1 MPDLTE
7 AARALAGEVLT
18 VGVEEEFLLLDPET
32 AGNVPVAAKVID
44 ALPPEAREQSRWEFR
59 HTMLEMVTPVCATL
73 DEVAGQL
80 SRLRSAAAEAAS
92 AAGASLV
99 AAGATPVAEGE
110 LTITDN
116 PRFHAIDAHYGPI
129 VRDPA
134 VCGCHVHVGVGDRE
148 LAVRVGNYLRPW
160 LPVVQALSV
169 NSPYSLGA
177 DTGHASWRSMQLERW
192 PSLGPTPFLAS
203 ARDFDETIDLLVSA
217 GVMLDER
224 LVLWYSRPSST
235 YPTVEVRVA
244 DVCAEVGDTV
254 LLTGVVRGLVAT
266 AIGDIAAGRP
276 APRVSDDLLRAAHW
290 NAAHQGLDGTL
301 IDLAARRSRPAWE
314 MVDRLLAA
322 IGPALARYGDDRTV
336 ADQLDRLRRRGTGAR
351 RQREVF
357 AATGDLRAVVTDLAR
372 RTAGG

>member
-1 MPDLTE
+1 MPE
-7 AARALAGEVLT
+7 PREVARSLAGAQLT
-18 VGVEEEFLLLDPET
+18 VGVEEEFLLLDPVTGE
-32 AGNVPVAAKVID
+32 NVPVAAKVLD
-44 ALPPEAREQSRWEFR
+44 ALPAEAREQSRWEFR
-59 HTMLEMVTPVCATL
+59 HTMVEMVTPVCATL
-73 DEVAGQL
+73 AEVAGQL
-80 SRLRSAAAEAAS
+80 GALRAAAAEAAS
-92 AAGASLV
+92 AAGTSLV

-134 VCGCHVHVGVGDRE
+134 VCGCHVHVGVPDRD
-148 LAVRVGNYLRPW
+148 LAVLIGNHLRAW

-192 PSLGPTPFLAS
+192 PSLGPTPFFTS
-203 ARDFDETIDLLVSA
+203 ARDFDETIELLVSA
-217 GVMLDER
+217 GVMLDEQ

-244 DVCAEVGDTV
+244 DVCAEAADTV

-266 AIGDIAAGRP
+266 AIDDIAAGRE
-276 APRVSDDLLRAAHW
+276 APRVGDDLLRAAHW

-301 IDLAARRSRPAWE
+301 IDLPARRSRPAWDL
-314 MVDRLLAA
+314 VGDLLTA
-322 IGPALARYGDDRTV
+322 IRPALARHGDEAAVTEGLR
-336 ADQLDRLRRRGTGAR
+336 RLRRDGTGAR
-351 RQREVF
+351 RQRAVF
-357 AATGDLRAVVTDLAR
+357 ERTGDLRAVLTDLAR